1 MDPLSI
7 AASVLAIIQTGESV
21 IRLCS
26 KARLYLNVQ
35 RDIDAIIN
43 EVSDLR
49 VVLDDIQRKS
59 KDIVQEDATHLL
71 GQLARCKGVVLELE
85 YILGEALKP
94 PTKEWIPFQW
104 QFYRLRWVQKR
115 DQVAKLK
122 ERLSSAKATLT
133 LQIIISTW

>member
-7 AASVLAIIQTGESV
+7 AASILAIVQTGESV
-21 IRLCS
+21 IRLSS
-26 KARLYLNVQ
+26 KARLYLNVPG
-35 RDIDAIIN
+35 DIDAIIN

-49 VVLDDIQRKS
+49 VALDDLRRKS
-59 KDIVQEDATHLL
+59 KVIAQEDTAHLL

-85 YILGEALKP
+85 CILGEALKP
-94 PTKEWIPFQW
+94 PTKEWIPFQS
-104 QFYRLRWVQKR
+104 QFYRLRWVQKK

-133 LQIIISTW
+133 LQILISTL